1 MKRSRI
7 ALVLAAG
14 VVAAGGAAASAQN
27 LWNDLFTAHG
37 KSGPTAEDQARNAA
51 LAKAAWQAVA
61 SHKADVLGMIP
72 PLNQPAYAP
81 IYPDGM
87 ILLETTDVK
96 RPTAGALQYAAAAPV
111 GAVLEFYRAAA
122 VQARLPVRAAN
133 QAPNGD
139 ATFVAG
145 DGRRQVTVRLT
156 RQFANSTVVDL
167 SYS

>member
-27 LWNDLFTAHG
+27 LWSGLFTPHG
-37 KSGPTAEDQARNAA
+37 TSGPPAEDQAKNAV
-51 LAKAAWQAVA
+51 LAKAAWQTVA

-72 PLNQPAYAP
+72 PQNQPAYAP
-81 IYPDGM
+81 IYPEGM
-87 ILLETTDVK
+87 ILLETMDVR
-96 RPTAGALQYAAAAPV
+96 RPSAGAIQYDAAAPV
-111 GAVLEFYRAAA
+111 GAVLDFYRAAA
-122 VQARLPVRAAN
+122 AQARLPVRVAN
-133 QAPNGD
+133 EAPNGD